1 MLLVLKLYIKAGPL
15 RWFYLTDSSTC
26 TLKIFLF
33 LITILRTWKLVDGF
47 VSDTEKFS
55 NILANYLNSGTCAQF
70 LNIIA
75 CKYTRYLKHLLIFFK
90 KVIIIYNFISPKA
103 DWLKSI
109 KYLYNYLNLFHF
121 CYFYRKNLNLC
132 SDLLDTPDFYW
143 DRDDLE
149 KLYLE
154 ICRLMQTKY
163 RTKVGDWF
171 LYTCS

>member
-1 MLLVLKLYIKAGPL
+1 MLWFLNLPIISRSKVNVKVKSFQMLLVLKLYIKAGPL
-15 RWFYLTDSSTC
+15 RWFYLAVSST
-26 TLKIFLF
+26 LKRFLI
-33 LITILRTWKLVDGF
+33 LITIRTWKLVDGF

-109 KYLYNYLNLFHF
+109 KYLYNYLNL
-121 CYFYRKNLNLC
+121 L
-132 SDLLDTPDFYW
+132 
-143 DRDDLE
+143 
-149 KLYLE
+149 
-154 ICRLMQTKY
+154 
-163 RTKVGDWF
+163 
-171 LYTCS
+171 